1 MIVVVDTGG
10 TKTLV
15 ASFNNRGLLLKSTK
29 FPTPK
34 DTSEYIKALI
44 KVLADEYSD
53 QPTSAIV
60 IAVPGIVK
68 DGVAILCPNLGWKNF
83 NITHALRGVLNNAPI
98 VVENDANLAGLA
110 ETRLLRTS
118 PKQSIYITISTGIGT
133 GIITDGHI
141 NPALKNSESGHM
153 LLEHKGK
160 LREWETFG
168 SGRAIKKEYKMF
180 AADIRSKRAWNK
192 IVKNMSKG
200 FLVFIPVLQP
210 DIIIIGGSIGTYF
223 DRYADELKTVLKRN
237 LPPYIPVPKIVQAK
251 HPEQAVVY
259 GGYYHA
265 LDTFGNKK

>member
-34 DTSEYIKALI
+34 DTKEYIKTL
-44 KVLADEYSD
+44 KSVLESEYSD
-53 QPTSAIV
+53 EPASSIIV
-60 IAVPGIVK
+60 AVPGIVK

-83 NITHALRGVLNNAPI
+83 NVVRSLRGVLNNAPI
-98 VVENDANLAGLA
+98 VLENDANLAGLA
-110 ETRLLRTS
+110 ETRLLKTI

-133 GIITDGHI
+133 GIITEGHI
-141 NPALKNSESGHM
+141 NPALQNSESGHM
-153 LLEHKGK
+153 MLEHKGK

-180 AADIRSKRAWNK
+180 ASQIRSKRTWNR

-200 FLVFIPVLQP
+200 FLVIIPVLQP
-210 DIIIIGGSIGTYF
+210 DVIVIGGSIGTYF
-223 DRYADELKTVLKRN
+223 DRYADELKLVLRRH
-237 LPPYIPVPKIVQAK
+237 LPPYIAIPKIVQAK
-251 HPEQAVVY
+251 YPEQAVVY

-265 LDTFGNKK
+265 IDTFGPQK

>member
-1 MIVVVDTGG
+1 
-10 TKTLV
+10 
-15 ASFNNRGLLLKSTK
+15 
-29 FPTPK
+29 
-34 DTSEYIKALI
+34 
-44 KVLADEYSD
+44 
-53 QPTSAIV
+53 
-60 IAVPGIVK
+60 
-68 DGVAILCPNLGWKNF
+68 
-83 NITHALRGVLNNAPI
+83 
-98 VVENDANLAGLA
+98 
-110 ETRLLRTS
+110 
-118 PKQSIYITISTGIGT
+118 
-133 GIITDGHI
+133 
-141 NPALKNSESGHM
+141 
-153 LLEHKGK
+153 
-160 LREWETFG
+160 
-168 SGRAIKKEYKMF
+168 MF

>member
-34 DTSEYIKALI
+34 DTKEYIKTL
-44 KVLADEYSD
+44 KSVLEDEYSSE
-53 QPTSAIV
+53 PATALIV
-60 IAVPGIVK
+60 AVPGIVK
-68 DGVAILCPNLGWKNF
+68 NGVAILCPNLGWKNF
-83 NITHALRGVLNNAPI
+83 NVVHALRGVLNNAPI
-98 VVENDANLAGLA
+98 VLENDANLAGLA
-110 ETRLLRTS
+110 ETRLLRSS

-141 NPALKNSESGHM
+141 NPALSNSESGHM

-160 LREWETFG
+160 LREWESFG
-168 SGRAIKKEYKMF
+168 AGSSIKRDYKMYASQIF
-180 AADIRSKRAWNK
+180 SKRIWNR
-192 IVKNMSKG
+192 IVKNISKG
-200 FLVFIPVLQP
+200 FLVIIPVLQP
-210 DIIIIGGSIGTYF
+210 DVIIIGGSIGTYF
-223 DRYADELKTVLKRN
+223 DRYADELNRVLKKK

-265 LDTFGNKK
+265 LDIFGNKK